1 MCVRHYGKIAQ
12 IAGRDWQ
19 YTRVA
24 IMGWTSTEKLFILFE
39 DGKYVVFSNTGEVL
53 SQSKIFTESLSDIVM
68 SANNSD
74 DGFVAEEYPDL
85 PIVAGNRVECSC
97 VFEARNNESGKVEF
111 LVSCMDQSVY
121 QIACDSINEV
131 NIAVLPLSV
140 PHT

>member
-1 MCVRHYGKIAQ
+1 MTALLRSP
-12 IAGRDWQ
+12 RT
-19 YTRVA
+19 TRCR
-24 IMGWTSTEKLFILFE
+24 LRCH
-39 DGKYVVFSNTGEVL
+39 VVFSSIYVDCSGETPV
-53 SQSKIFTESLSDIVM
+53 T
-68 SANNSD
+68 
-74 DGFVAEEYPDL
+74 EEYPDL

>member
-1 MCVRHYGKIAQ
+1 MCVRHYGKIAH

-74 DGFVAEEYPDL
+74 DGFVA
-85 PIVAGNRVECSC
+85 
-97 VFEARNNESGKVEF
+97 FTKNNKV
-111 LVSCMDQSVY
+111 
-121 QIACDSINEV
+121 
-131 NIAVLPLSV
+131 
-140 PHT
+140 